1 MSVKI
6 GHASID
12 ENGKASGGN
21 AGDST
26 KKEVCVRGWY
36 NGGWHTVLRP
46 KNSNI
51 AEKSAIACENACAND
66 RIGYDQ
72 YQRNTLYAK
81 AKAVGFDIAKIIDSC
96 ETDCSALM
104 HVCAIAGGANL
115 SYGSN
120 GFTTRNMVSGF
131 YNSGDYEKLTDSKYL
146 TSDQYLKR
154 GDILVKNGHTAMV
167 LENGYKAGASTPA
180 IKPETSNTG
189 EIVYVVKAGD
199 TLSKI
204 AMQYNTTYQELAK
217 YNDISNPNIISVGQ
231 SIRIPG
237 DNPVVITP
245 NSNWTPQVGDIVT
258 FSGTKHYAS
267 ANAIIGLYCK
277 SGKAKITQIYKPESA
292 KHPYHLVRIAGGG
305 SSVYGWC
312 DRDSFSK
319 A

>member
-26 KKEVCVRGWY
+26 KKEVCVRSWY

-46 KNSNI
+46 KNSNL

-66 RIGYDQ
+66 KIGYDQ
-72 YQRNTLYAK
+72 YQRNTLYTK

-131 YNSGDYEKLTDSKYL
+131 YNSGDYEKLTESKYL

-154 GDILVKNGHTAMV
+154 GDILVKTGHTAMV
-167 LENGYKAGASTPA
+167 LENGSKAGVSEPV
-180 IKPETSNTG
+180 IKTETSNTG
-189 EIVYVVKAGD
+189 ETVYVVQAGD

-204 AMQYNTTYQELAK
+204 AVQYNTTYQELAK
-217 YNDISNPNIISVGQ
+217 YNGISNPN
-231 SIRIPG
+231 SIRAGQGIKIPG
-237 DNPVVITP
+237 YAT
-245 NSNWTPQVGDIVT
+245 SSLNWTPQVGDIVN
-258 FSGTKHYAS
+258 FSGTKHYTS
-267 ANAIIGLYCK
+267 ANAAIGLSCK
-277 SGKAKITQIYKPESA
+277 GGKAKITQIYKPESA

-312 DRDSFSK
+312 DFDSFSK
-319 A
+319 V